1 MANPLKYLKS
11 KIRLFWARLYIRK
24 DEFHWSLDFDVDAY
38 SFMTH
43 KQKVKYQ
50 ADLIF
55 RRYMAHVRD
64 DPFFR
69 KEFRQK

>member
-1 MANPLKYLKS
+1 MRLFQF
-11 KIRLFWARLYIRK
+11 IRAKFRVFWARLWIRK

-38 SFMTH
+38 EFMSD
-43 KQKVKYQ
+43 KGKVKYLD
-50 ADLIF
+50 DLTF
-55 RRYMAHVRD
+55 RRYMAHIRD